1 MFLPGAAC
9 YARLRTAAAGGGETM
24 GRLEIEVSGRVQGV
38 WFRASTRDAAR
49 RLGLTG
55 WVRNL
60 PDGRVDAV
68 FEGAEEALRRM
79 LEWCRIGPPGARID
93 HVEVRWGAATGSFD
107 EFSIRP

>member
-1 MFLPGAAC
+1 ML
-9 YARLRTAAAGGGETM
+9 

-38 WFRASTRDAAR
+38 WFRASTRDEAR

-68 FEGAEEALRRM
+68 FEGEEERLRQV
-79 LEWCRIGPPGARID
+79 LAWCHRGPPGARID
-93 HVEVRWGAATGSFD
+93 RVEVRWGVATGSFD
-107 EFSIRP
+107 GFSIRA